1 MQCTKLHL
9 HTAKRSRGT
18 CYGDGKGE
26 GDHEIK
32 GYSLC
37 NLKELTNQKL
47 YILSLVPTY
56 CSYGLKMSQ
65 KLETQRPYNFSK
77 IFGVFHGFVF
87 SFKYL

>member
-9 HTAKRSRGT
+9 HTAKHSRST

-32 GYSLC
+32 GYSL
-37 NLKELTNQKL
+37 LH
-47 YILSLVPTY
+47 ILSLVPIY